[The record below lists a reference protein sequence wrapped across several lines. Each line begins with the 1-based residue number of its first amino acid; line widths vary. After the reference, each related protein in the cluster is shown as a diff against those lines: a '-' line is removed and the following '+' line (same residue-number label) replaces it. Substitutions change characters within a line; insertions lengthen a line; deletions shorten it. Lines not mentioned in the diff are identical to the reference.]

1 MSGSDIHRY
10 IISVS
15 IADENLTDCNELTNH
30 LTLGGFVLSMKDDEG
45 KIRALGSHT
54 FGLLSPL
61 SVEEVTNLV
70 QGLCNAALD
79 KEVTFKISTWDEW
92 LKAHSA

>member
-1 MSGSDIHRY
+1 MSGSDIKRY

-30 LTLGGFVLSMKDDEG
+30 LTLGGFLLTMKDDEG
-45 KIRALGSHT
+45 KVRDLGSHT

-61 SVEEVTNLV
+61 SADEVTNLV
-70 QGLCNAALD
+70 QGLCNSALD
-79 KEVTFKISTWDEW
+79 KEVKLDVTTWDEW
-92 LKAHSA
+92 QKAHCI